1 VCLFLGLTAFLT
13 GTPSVIA
20 PIPNG
25 SPRRLVMRIALVASQ
40 SSSPRPRDAAGPSQ
54 RVTSLAEALGR
65 LGHQVTLYA
74 PNSSPA
80 LPAKATLAPGVTVE
94 HLPARPGGQA
104 GSRRSPGDEP
114 ALDIPAF
121 SDHLARRWQQDPPD
135 VAHAHFWTSGLAA
148 LAGARGLNLPVVQTF
163 HSLGAP
169 NADAPYRPAGVSR
182 PARGPASPARTSR
195 RPGGAAGR
203 QQGTGH
209 QLARIRLEVCLA
221 RNANAVLATSSE
233 QMTKLAGLGVPRA
246 SIRVVP
252 WGVDTGRF
260 APEGPVAKRNGRPRL
275 LAVRQSADE
284 PGLDTVIR
292 ALAEVPDAELLI
304 AGGPSGSGPANQ
316 DLAGLAR
323 DLGVADRITFTGDVS
338 RTHLPALLRSADL
351 LLSGEWEDRSGT
363 VALQA
368 MACGTPVAA
377 SEAGMVGDAVIDGT
391 TGFLVPPGQP
401 TVLARRIRRLFASPM
416 QLEAFSVAAVDRA
429 RSRYSWDRIGRETV
443 QAYERCLPHQF
454 PVTDEPEPE
463 DADSSQE
470 G

>member
-1 VCLFLGLTAFLT
+1 
-13 GTPSVIA
+13 
-20 PIPNG
+20 
-25 SPRRLVMRIALVASQ
+25 MRIAFVASQ
-40 SSSPRPRDAAGPSQ
+40 SSSPRPCDAAGQSQ

-74 PNSSPA
+74 PNGSPA
-80 LPAKATLAPGVTVE
+80 RPAKATLAPGVTVE
-94 HLPARPGGQA
+94 HLPAGPGRPN
-104 GSRRSPGDEP
+104 GSRRPSGDGAE
-114 ALDIPAF
+114 LDIPAF

-163 HSLGAP
+163 HSLGALR
-169 NADAPYRPAGVSR
+169 ADDRRA
-182 PARGPASPARTSR
+182 ARGPARPPAWRARASRLAGSPA
-195 RPGGAAGR
+195 AR
-203 QQGTGH
+203 QQDNGH

-292 ALAEVPDAELLI
+292 ALTEIPEAELLI

-323 DLGVADRITFTGDVS
+323 DLGVADQVTFTGDVS

-351 LLSGEWEDRSGT
+351 LLSGEWEDPSGA

-377 SEAGMVGDAVIDGT
+377 STAGVVGDAVIDGT

-401 TVLARRIRRLFASPM
+401 SALASRIRRLFASPI
-416 QLEAFSVAAVDRA
+416 QLEAFSIAAVDRV
-429 RSRYSWDRIGRETV
+429 RSRYSWDRIGRETAR
-443 QAYERCLPHQF
+443 AYERCMPHQF
-454 PVTDEPEPE
+454 PVAAEPEPE

>member
-1 VCLFLGLTAFLT
+1 
-13 GTPSVIA
+13 
-20 PIPNG
+20 
-25 SPRRLVMRIALVASQ
+25 MRIALVASQ
-40 SSSPRPRDAAGPSQ
+40 SSSPRPHDAAGPSQ

-74 PNSSPA
+74 PSGSPA
-80 LPAKATLAPGVTVE
+80 LPAKATLAPGVTIE
-94 HLPARPGGQA
+94 HLPGGPA
-104 GSRRSPGDEP
+104 GSRRSSGDEA

-121 SDHLARRWQQDPPD
+121 SDHLARRWRQDPPD

-148 LAGARGLNLPVVQTF
+148 LAGARGLSLPVVQTF
-163 HSLGAP
+163 QSLGTLH
-169 NADAPYRPAGVSR
+169 ADGSYHPADVSR
-182 PARGPASPARTSR
+182 PARGSVPARRPASSARISR
-195 RPGGAAGR
+195 RAASAAGR
-203 QQGTGH
+203 QQDAGH
-209 QLARIRLEVCLA
+209 QAARIRLEVCLA

-252 WGVDTGRF
+252 CGVDTGRF
-260 APEGPVAKRNGRPRL
+260 APEGPVARRNGRRRL

-292 ALAEVPDAELLI
+292 ALTEVPDAELLI

-323 DLGVADRITFTGDVS
+323 ALGVANRITFTGDVS

-351 LLSGEWEDRSGT
+351 LLSGEWEDPSGT

-377 SEAGMVGDAVIDGT
+377 SAAGVVGDAVIDGT

-401 TVLARRIRRLFASPM
+401 SVLARRIRHLFTSPI
-416 QLEAFSVAAVDRA
+416 QLEAFSIAAVDRA
-429 RSRYSWDRIGRETV
+429 RSRYTWDRIGRETV

-454 PVTDEPEPE
+454 PVTDEPEPG

>member
-1 VCLFLGLTAFLT
+1 
-13 GTPSVIA
+13 
-20 PIPNG
+20 
-25 SPRRLVMRIALVASQ
+25 MRIALVASQ
-40 SSSPRPRDAAGPSQ
+40 SSSPRPRDGAGQSQ

-74 PNSSPA
+74 PNGSPA

-94 HLPARPGGQA
+94 HLPAGPGGHD
-104 GSRRSPGDEP
+104 GPGRRPSGAEA
-114 ALDIPAF
+114 ALDIPVF

-163 HSLGAP
+163 HSLGALHT
-169 NADAPYRPAGVSR
+169 DASHRPAGTSR
-182 PARGPASPARTSR
+182 PARGPGRARRPAAPARASR
-195 RPGGAAGR
+195 RADSAAR
-203 QQGTGH
+203 REQGSGNE
-209 QLARIRLEVCLA
+209 LARIRLEVSLA

-292 ALAEVPDAELLI
+292 ALAEIPEAELLI

-316 DLAGLAR
+316 GLAGLAR

-351 LLSGEWEDRSGT
+351 LLSGEWEDPSGT
-363 VALQA
+363 LALQS

-377 SEAGMVGDAVIDGT
+377 STAGAVGDAVIDGT

-401 TVLARRIRRLFASPM
+401 SMLARRIRHLFASPM
-416 QLEAFSVAAVDRA
+416 QLEAFSIAAVDRA

-443 QAYERCLPHQF
+443 QAYERCLPQQF
-454 PVTDEPEPE
+454 PVTDEQEPE
-463 DADSSQE
+463 EADSSQE

>member
-1 VCLFLGLTAFLT
+1 
-13 GTPSVIA
+13 
-20 PIPNG
+20 
-25 SPRRLVMRIALVASQ
+25 MRIALVASQ
-40 SSSPRPRDAAGPSQ
+40 SSSPRPGDAAGHSL

-65 LGHQVTLYA
+65 LGHRVTLYA
-74 PNSSPA
+74 PNDAPA

-94 HLPARPGGQA
+94 HLPAGPG
-104 GSRRSPGDEP
+104 GSRRPSGDEA

-121 SDHLARRWQQDPPD
+121 SDHLARRWRQDPPD

-163 HSLGAP
+163 HSLGALH
-169 NADAPYRPAGVSR
+169 ADDLHRPAKTSR
-182 PARGPASPARTSR
+182 PGGGSSAARGSGPAHRPASPARTSR
-195 RPGGAAGR
+195 RAGGPAGR
-203 QQGTGH
+203 PQDNGQ

-233 QMTKLAGLGVPRA
+233 QMTKLADLGVPRA

-260 APEGPVAKRNGRPRL
+260 APEGPVARRNGRPRL
-275 LAVRQSADE
+275 LAVRQSADG

-292 ALAEVPDAELLI
+292 VLAEMPEAELLI

-323 DLGVADRITFTGDVS
+323 DLGVADRVTFTGDVS

-351 LLSGEWEDRSGT
+351 LLSGEWEDPSGT

-377 SEAGMVGDAVIDGT
+377 SMAGAVADAVIDGT
-391 TGFLVPPGQP
+391 TGFLAPPGQP
-401 TVLARRIRRLFASPM
+401 SALARRIRRLFASPM
-416 QLEAFSVAAVDRA
+416 QLEALSIAAVDRA

-454 PVTDEPEPE
+454 PATDEPEPE

>member
-1 VCLFLGLTAFLT
+1 
-13 GTPSVIA
+13 
-20 PIPNG
+20 
-25 SPRRLVMRIALVASQ
+25 MKIALVASQ
-40 SSSPRPRDAAGPSQ
+40 SSSPRPRDATGHGQ

-74 PNSSPA
+74 PNDAPA
-80 LPAKATLAPGVTVE
+80 LPAKTTLAPGVTVE
-94 HLPARPGGQA
+94 HLPAGPGGP
-104 GSRRSPGDEP
+104 GSRPSGNE

-121 SDHLARRWQQDPPD
+121 SDHLARRWRQDPPD

-148 LAGARGLNLPVVQTF
+148 LAGARGLQLPMVQTF
-163 HSLGAP
+163 HSLGALH
-169 NADAPYRPAGVSR
+169 ADVPHRPANGSR
-182 PARGPASPARTSR
+182 PGGGSNAARGSGPAR
-195 RPGGAAGR
+195 RPGRAGGPGPAGGSRSASGSGPGTAGR
-203 QQGTGH
+203 RPGAGH

-221 RNANAVLATSSE
+221 RNADAVLATSSE
-233 QMTKLAGLGVPRA
+233 QMTKLADLGVPRA

-260 APEGPVAKRNGRPRL
+260 GPEGPVAKRNGQPRL
-275 LAVRQSADE
+275 LAVRRSADDE
-284 PGLDTVIR
+284 RGLDTVIR
-292 ALAEVPDAELLI
+292 ALAEIPGAELLI

-323 DLGVADRITFTGDVS
+323 DLGVADRVTFTGDVS
-338 RTHLPALLRSADL
+338 RTHMPALLRSADL
-351 LLSGEWEDRSGT
+351 LLSGEWEEPSGT

-377 SEAGMVGDAVIDGT
+377 SAAGAVGDAVIDGT

-401 TVLARRIRRLFASPM
+401 SALARRIRRLFASPM
-416 QLEAFSVAAVDRA
+416 QLEALSIAAVDRA

-454 PVTDEPEPE
+454 PLTDQPEPE
-463 DADSSQE
+463 EADSSQE

>member
-1 VCLFLGLTAFLT
+1 
-13 GTPSVIA
+13 
-20 PIPNG
+20 
-25 SPRRLVMRIALVASQ
+25 MRIALVASQ
-40 SSSPRPRDAAGPSQ
+40 SSSPRPRDAAGHSQ

-65 LGHQVTLYA
+65 LGHQVTVYA
-74 PNSSPA
+74 PNGSPA

-94 HLPARPGGQA
+94 HLPAGPGRQN
-104 GSRRSPGDEP
+104 GSRRPSGDE
-114 ALDIPAF
+114 AELDIPVF
-121 SDHLARRWQQDPPD
+121 SDQLARRWQQDPPD

-163 HSLGAP
+163 HSLGVLHAE
-169 NADAPYRPAGVSR
+169 DLHRPAKTSR
-182 PARGPASPARTSR
+182 PGGGSSVARPPVSSARTSR
-195 RPGGAAGR
+195 RAGSPAGR
-203 QQGTGH
+203 PPGNGH

-275 LAVRQSADE
+275 LAVRQPDE
-284 PGLDTVIR
+284 DQGLDTVIR
-292 ALAEVPDAELLI
+292 ALAEVPAAELLI
-304 AGGPSGSGPANQ
+304 AGGPSGSGPEADPANQ
-316 DLAGLAR
+316 GLARLAR

-351 LLSGEWEDRSGT
+351 LLSGAWEDPFGT
-363 VALQA
+363 AALQA

-377 SEAGMVGDAVIDGT
+377 AAVGVVGDAVIDGT
-391 TGFLVPPGQP
+391 TGFLVPAGRPSA
-401 TVLARRIRRLFASPM
+401 LASRIRRLFASPM
-416 QLEAFSVAAVDRA
+416 QLDAFSIAAVDRV

-454 PVTDEPEPE
+454 PDADEPETE
-463 DADSSQE
+463 DADSPRE

>member
-1 VCLFLGLTAFLT
+1 V
-13 GTPSVIA
+13 
-20 PIPNG
+20 
-25 SPRRLVMRIALVASQ
+25 
-40 SSSPRPRDAAGPSQ
+40 
-54 RVTSLAEALGR
+54 
-65 LGHQVTLYA
+65 
-74 PNSSPA
+74 
-80 LPAKATLAPGVTVE
+80 
-94 HLPARPGGQA
+94 
-104 GSRRSPGDEP
+104 
-114 ALDIPAF
+114 
-121 SDHLARRWQQDPPD
+121 
-135 VAHAHFWTSGLAA
+135 
-148 LAGARGLNLPVVQTF
+148 
-163 HSLGAP
+163 
-169 NADAPYRPAGVSR
+169 
-182 PARGPASPARTSR
+182 
-195 RPGGAAGR
+195 AGR
-203 QQGTGH
+203 QQGAGNE
-209 QLARIRLEVCLA
+209 LARIRLEVCLA

-260 APEGPVAKRNGRPRL
+260 APEGPVAKRNGRRRL

-292 ALAEVPDAELLI
+292 ALTEIPGAELLI

-323 DLGVADRITFTGDVS
+323 DLGVADRITFTGEVS

-368 MACGTPVAA
+368 MACGTPVAT
-377 SEAGMVGDAVIDGT
+377 STAGVVGDAVIDGT

-401 TVLARRIRRLFASPM
+401 SMLARRIRHLFASPM
-416 QLEAFSVAAVDRA
+416 QLEGFSIAAVDRA

-454 PVTDEPEPE
+454 QVTDEQEPE

>member
-1 VCLFLGLTAFLT
+1 
-13 GTPSVIA
+13 
-20 PIPNG
+20 
-25 SPRRLVMRIALVASQ
+25 MRIALVASQ
-40 SSSPRPRDAAGPSQ
+40 SSSPRPPDAQPGQSQ

-74 PNSSPA
+74 PKGSPA
-80 LPAKATLAPGVTVE
+80 QPAKATLAPGVTVE
-94 HLPARPGGQA
+94 HLPAGPAGDN
-104 GSRRSPGDEP
+104 GSRRRPSGDE
-114 ALDIPAF
+114 AGLDIPVF

-163 HSLGAP
+163 HSLGALHT
-169 NADAPYRPAGVSR
+169 DAPHRTAVTSR
-182 PARGPASPARTSR
+182 PARESGPARRPASPARASQRARSTAGDR
-195 RPGGAAGR
+195 QDGGNE
-203 QQGTGH
+203 
-209 QLARIRLEVCLA
+209 LARIRLEVCLA

-260 APEGPVAKRNGRPRL
+260 APEGPVAKRNGHTRL

-284 PGLDTVIR
+284 PGLDTIIR
-292 ALAEVPDAELLI
+292 ALAEIPGAELLI

-351 LLSGEWEDRSGT
+351 LLSGEWEDPAGT
-363 VALQA
+363 LALQA

-377 SEAGMVGDAVIDGT
+377 STPGVVGDAVIDGT

-401 TVLARRIRRLFASPM
+401 SVLARRIRHLFASPM
-416 QLEAFSVAAVDRA
+416 ALEAFSIAAVDRA

-443 QAYERCLPHQF
+443 QAYERCLPRQF
-454 PVTDEPEPE
+454 PVTEEQEPE

>member
-1 VCLFLGLTAFLT
+1 
-13 GTPSVIA
+13 
-20 PIPNG
+20 
-25 SPRRLVMRIALVASQ
+25 MRIALVASQ
-40 SSSPRPRDAAGPSQ
+40 SSSPRPRDAAGQSQ

-74 PNSSPA
+74 PNGSPA

-94 HLPARPGGQA
+94 HLPAGPGRQN
-104 GSRRSPGDEP
+104 GSRRPSGDE
-114 ALDIPAF
+114 AELDIPAF

-163 HSLGAP
+163 YSLGVLH
-169 NADAPYRPAGVSR
+169 ADDLHRPAKTSR
-182 PARGPASPARTSR
+182 PGGGSSAARPPASSARTSR
-195 RPGGAAGR
+195 RAGSPP
-203 QQGTGH
+203 GTGH
-209 QLARIRLEVCLA
+209 QLARIRLEVCLG

-233 QMTKLAGLGVPRA
+233 QMTKLAGLGIPRA

-260 APEGPVAKRNGRPRL
+260 APEGPVAKRNGQPRL

-292 ALAEVPDAELLI
+292 ALAEIPEAELLI

-323 DLGVADRITFTGDVS
+323 DLGVADRVTFTGDVS

-351 LLSGEWEDRSGT
+351 LLSGEWEDPAGT

-377 SEAGMVGDAVIDGT
+377 STAGAVGDAVIDGT

-401 TVLARRIRRLFASPM
+401 SALAHRIRRLFASPM
-416 QLEAFSVAAVDRA
+416 QLEAFSVAAVDRV
-429 RSRYSWDRIGRETV
+429 RSRYSWDRIGRETI

-454 PVTDEPEPE
+454 PATDEPEPE
-463 DADSSQE
+463 DADSSRE

>member
-1 VCLFLGLTAFLT
+1 
-13 GTPSVIA
+13 
-20 PIPNG
+20 
-25 SPRRLVMRIALVASQ
+25 MRIALVASQ
-40 SSSPRPRDAAGPSQ
+40 SSSPRPHDPAGQSQ

-74 PNSSPA
+74 PKGSPA
-80 LPAKATLAPGVTVE
+80 VPAKATLAPGVTVE
-94 HLPARPGGQA
+94 HLPAGPGGHD
-104 GSRRSPGDEP
+104 GSRRRPSGDE
-114 ALDIPAF
+114 AGLDIPVF

-163 HSLGAP
+163 HSLGALH
-169 NADAPYRPAGVSR
+169 ADATHRPAGTSRRDSGPARR
-182 PARGPASPARTSR
+182 PARASEPAGSV
-195 RPGGAAGR
+195 AGR
-203 QQGTGH
+203 QQGAGNE
-209 QLARIRLEVCLA
+209 LARIRLEVCLA

-260 APEGPVAKRNGRPRL
+260 APEGPVAKRNGRRRL

-292 ALAEVPDAELLI
+292 ALTEIPGAELLI

-323 DLGVADRITFTGDVS
+323 DLGVADRITFTGEVS

-368 MACGTPVAA
+368 MACGTPVAT
-377 SEAGMVGDAVIDGT
+377 STAGVVGDAVIDGT
-391 TGFLVPPGQP
+391 TGFLMPPGQP
-401 TVLARRIRRLFASPM
+401 SLLARRIRHLFASPM
-416 QLEAFSVAAVDRA
+416 QLEGFSIAAVDRA

-454 PVTDEPEPE
+454 SVTDEQEPE

>member
-1 VCLFLGLTAFLT
+1 
-13 GTPSVIA
+13 
-20 PIPNG
+20 
-25 SPRRLVMRIALVASQ
+25 MRIALVASQ
-40 SSSPRPRDAAGPSQ
+40 SSSPRPHDPAGQSQ

-74 PNSSPA
+74 PKGSPA
-80 LPAKATLAPGVTVE
+80 VPAKATLAPGVTVE
-94 HLPARPGGQA
+94 HLPAGPGGHD
-104 GSRRSPGDEP
+104 GSRHRPSGDE
-114 ALDIPAF
+114 AGLDIPVF

-169 NADAPYRPAGVSR
+169 HADATHRPAG
-182 PARGPASPARTSR
+182 TSR
-195 RPGGAAGR
+195 RDSGPARAFQPAGSAAGR
-203 QQGTGH
+203 QQGAGNE
-209 QLARIRLEVCLA
+209 LARIRLEVCLA

-260 APEGPVAKRNGRPRL
+260 APEGPVAKRNGRRRL

-292 ALAEVPDAELLI
+292 ALTEIPGAELLI

-323 DLGVADRITFTGDVS
+323 DLGVADRITFTGEVS

-368 MACGTPVAA
+368 MACGTPVAT
-377 SEAGMVGDAVIDGT
+377 STAGVVGDAVIDGT

-401 TVLARRIRRLFASPM
+401 SMLARRIRHLFASPM
-416 QLEAFSVAAVDRA
+416 QLEGFSIAAVDRA

-454 PVTDEPEPE
+454 QVTDEQEPE

>member
-1 VCLFLGLTAFLT
+1 
-13 GTPSVIA
+13 
-20 PIPNG
+20 
-25 SPRRLVMRIALVASQ
+25 MRIALVASQ
-40 SSSPRPRDAAGPSQ
+40 SSSPRPQDAAGPGQ

-74 PNSSPA
+74 PNGS
-80 LPAKATLAPGVTVE
+80 PAKATLAPGVTVE
-94 HLPARPGGQA
+94 HLPAGPGGQA
-104 GSRRSPGDEP
+104 GPGRSSGDGP

-121 SDHLARRWQQDPPD
+121 SDHLARRWRQDPPD
-135 VAHAHFWTSGLAA
+135 IAHAHFWTSGLAA

-163 HSLGAP
+163 HSLGTPHA
-169 NADAPYRPAGVSR
+169 NGSHRPAEVSR
-182 PARGPASPARTSR
+182 PARGSGPARRAASARTSPR
-195 RPGGAAGR
+195 AAGR
-203 QQGTGH
+203 QQDTGH
-209 QLARIRLEVCLA
+209 HLARIRLEVCLA

-284 PGLDTVIR
+284 PGLDTVVR

-351 LLSGEWEDRSGT
+351 LLSGEWEDPSGT
-363 VALQA
+363 LALQA

-377 SEAGMVGDAVIDGT
+377 SVAGVVGDAVIDRT

-401 TVLARRIRRLFASPM
+401 SALARRIRHLFASPM
-416 QLEAFSVAAVDRA
+416 QLEAFSIAAVDRA
-429 RSRYSWDRIGRETV
+429 RSRYSWDRIGRETI

-454 PVTDEPEPE
+454 PVTDEPEPG

>member
-1 VCLFLGLTAFLT
+1 MSRTLISG
-13 GTPSVIA
+13 P
-20 PIPNG
+20 
-25 SPRRLVMRIALVASQ
+25 
-40 SSSPRPRDAAGPSQ
+40 AGWRHWP
-54 RVTSLAEALGR
+54 
-65 LGHQVTLYA
+65 
-74 PNSSPA
+74 
-80 LPAKATLAPGVTVE
+80 
-94 HLPARPGGQA
+94 
-104 GSRRSPGDEP
+104 
-114 ALDIPAF
+114 
-121 SDHLARRWQQDPPD
+121 
-135 VAHAHFWTSGLAA
+135 
-148 LAGARGLNLPVVQTF
+148 ARGLNLPVVQTF
-163 HSLGAP
+163 HSLGALH
-169 NADAPYRPAGVSR
+169 ADATHRPAGTSR
-182 PARGPASPARTSR
+182 RDSGPARGPARASQPAGRVAR
-195 RPGGAAGR
+195 R
-203 QQGTGH
+203 QQGAGNE
-209 QLARIRLEVCLA
+209 LARIRLEVCLA

-260 APEGPVAKRNGRPRL
+260 APEGPVAKRNGRRRL

-292 ALAEVPDAELLI
+292 ALTEIPGAELLI

-377 SEAGMVGDAVIDGT
+377 STAGVVGDAVIDGT
-391 TGFLVPPGQP
+391 TGFLMPPGQP
-401 TVLARRIRRLFASPM
+401 SLLARRIRHLFASPM
-416 QLEAFSVAAVDRA
+416 QLEGFSIAAVDRA

-454 PVTDEPEPE
+454 SVTDEQEPE

>member
-1 VCLFLGLTAFLT
+1 
-13 GTPSVIA
+13 
-20 PIPNG
+20 
-25 SPRRLVMRIALVASQ
+25 MRIALVDSQ

-54 RVTSLAEALGR
+54 RVTSLAKALGR
-65 LGHQVTLYA
+65 LGHQVTLYTPDGSPA
-74 PNSSPA
+74 YTPDGSPA
-80 LPAKATLAPGVTVE
+80 LTARATLAPGVTVE
-94 HLPARPGGQA
+94 HLPAGPGA
-104 GSRRSPGDEP
+104 PEGSRRRPPGDETG
-114 ALDIPAF
+114 LDIPAF
-121 SDHLARRWQQDPPD
+121 SDHLARRWQQDRPD

-163 HSLGAP
+163 HSLGALH
-169 NADAPYRPAGVSR
+169 AAAPRRPANV
-182 PARGPASPARTSR
+182 ARRPASPARASR
-195 RPGGAAGR
+195 RAGAAGR
-203 QQGTGH
+203 ERDNGNQV
-209 QLARIRLEVCLA
+209 ARIRLEVCLA
-221 RNANAVLATSSE
+221 RNASAVLATSSE

-260 APEGPVAKRNGRPRL
+260 VPEGPVAKRSGRPRL

-284 PGLDTVIR
+284 QGLDTVIR
-292 ALAEVPDAELLI
+292 SLAEIPEAELLI

-316 DLAGLAR
+316 DLARLAR
-323 DLGVADRITFTGDVS
+323 DLDVAGRITFTGDVS

-351 LLSGEWEDRSGT
+351 LLSGEWEDPSGT

-377 SEAGMVGDAVIDGT
+377 SAAGAVGDAVIDGT

-401 TVLARRIRRLFASPM
+401 SVLARRIRRLFASPM
-416 QLEAFSVAAVDRA
+416 QLEAFSIAAVDRA

-454 PVTDEPEPE
+454 PVTDEPEAG